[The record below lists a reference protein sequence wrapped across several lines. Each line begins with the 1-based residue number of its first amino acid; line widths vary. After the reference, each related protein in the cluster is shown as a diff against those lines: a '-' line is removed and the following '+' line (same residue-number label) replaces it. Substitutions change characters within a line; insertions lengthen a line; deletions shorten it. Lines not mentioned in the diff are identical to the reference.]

1 MRTIINFLFLFT
13 SLSTLSQNED
23 ILAFGE
29 RFKPLEFPLVFDD
42 LSVLDIKRHPE
53 IPYSL
58 FQKIIIDDDGSCLIK
73 TNDTINNKF
82 FANGKINVFDKYVG
96 FIFTHISNYKGNAE
110 TKIYL
115 SVFNDNRLLRTNL
128 LANPYPES
136 ETKINSLLFKNIF
149 YEFKNL
155 NSNNSETTTYS
166 RKGKLYD
173 GMKKEDGFIFSEEV
187 FSEDFGTDSLHAGM
201 DSIPERNLNLN
212 FNKDFFKSK
221 KELIPL
227 KYCSP
232 ISNSQVLT
240 SIDGLKKKN
249 INSFFIDSWRIKDN
263 RKIIFFMNEYEYD
276 KFKCVSEIGYFII
289 DSKGKIKM
297 KKSFAE
303 YILRDNGERFK
314 IKEAKIISN
323 SKRLKII
330 SFEAGVSEIES
341 FDLDMQA
348 EDGH

>member
-1 MRTIINFLFLFT
+1 M
-13 SLSTLSQNED
+13 
-23 ILAFGE
+23 
-29 RFKPLEFPLVFDD
+29 
-42 LSVLDIKRHPE
+42 
-53 IPYSL
+53 
-58 FQKIIIDDDGSCLIK
+58 
-73 TNDTINNKF
+73 
-82 FANGKINVFDKYVG
+82 
-96 FIFTHISNYKGNAE
+96 
-110 TKIYL
+110 
-115 SVFNDNRLLRTNL
+115 
-128 LANPYPES
+128 
-136 ETKINSLLFKNIF
+136 
-149 YEFKNL
+149 
-155 NSNNSETTTYS
+155 
-166 RKGKLYD
+166 
-173 GMKKEDGFIFSEEV
+173 
-187 FSEDFGTDSLHAGM
+187 
-201 DSIPERNLNLN
+201 
-212 FNKDFFKSK
+212 
-221 KELIPL
+221 
-227 KYCSP
+227 
-232 ISNSQVLT
+232 LT